1 MLWLFSLTVAITISL
16 SLSAIFV
23 WKNVEKI
30 VLLWAITC
38 EFHMHRDT
46 AQNLYAST
54 YVDIAIL
61 APAWARIKHKTVRSI
76 TEPFGYN
83 V

>member
-46 AQNLYAST
+46 AQNLYAS
-54 YVDIAIL
+54 
-61 APAWARIKHKTVRSI
+61 RKGK
-76 TEPFGYN
+76 
-83 V
+83 

>member
-46 AQNLYAST
+46 AQNLLSLCFKKRQIMNNEWIP
-54 YVDIAIL
+54 V
-61 APAWARIKHKTVRSI
+61 
-76 TEPFGYN
+76 
-83 V
+83 

>member
-38 EFHMHRDT
+38 EFYMHRDT
-46 AQNLYAST
+46 AQNLYAS
-54 YVDIAIL
+54 
-61 APAWARIKHKTVRSI
+61 RKGK
-76 TEPFGYN
+76 
-83 V
+83 